1 MAHVAE
7 DFVALREFVGA
18 PHSEDDF
25 TDACWHEAEALVIN
39 MCGEGIDRVPAV
51 ILQRAKL
58 NCGSELYH
66 QRSAPQG
73 ISQFASAD
81 GSVIRVA
88 RDPMVAA
95 VKILQPFLPIGAA

>member
-1 MAHVAE
+1 MSAA
-7 DFVALREFVGA
+7 DLQEFVGA
-18 PHSEDDF
+18 SSVDEAF
-25 TDACWHEAEALVIN
+25 VTDCWNEAHALVDN
-39 MCGEGIDRVPAV
+39 FCGAAIENVPAV
-51 ILQRAKL
+51 ILKRAKL
-58 NCGSELYH
+58 NCGSELFH

>member
-1 MAHVAE
+1 MSAAE
-7 DFVALREFVGA
+7 LQEFVGA
-18 PHSEDDF
+18 SSNELAF
-25 TDACWHEAEALVIN
+25 VTSCWNEAHALVDN
-39 MCGEGIDRVPAV
+39 FCGAAITNVPAV
-51 ILQRAKL
+51 IVKRAKL
-58 NCGSELYH
+58 NCGSELFH

-73 ISQFASAD
+73 ISQFAAAD